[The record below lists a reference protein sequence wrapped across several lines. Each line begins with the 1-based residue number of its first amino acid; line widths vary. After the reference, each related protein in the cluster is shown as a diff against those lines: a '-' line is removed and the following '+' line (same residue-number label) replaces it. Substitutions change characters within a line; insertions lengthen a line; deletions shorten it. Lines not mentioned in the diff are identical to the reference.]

1 VHQDFEIDSNEVIVI
16 ERLYKKIRKGL
27 SRKFI
32 KRETF

>member
-1 VHQDFEIDSNEVIVI
+1 VHQDFEIDSNEVI